1 MIPLWLG
8 ITNGNCT
15 KLMQWLLVAARAQTP
30 TFNMIRWRV
39 SIVAEN

>member
-1 MIPLWLG
+1 MILLWLG

-15 KLMQWLLVAARAQTP
+15 KLMQWLVAARAQTP
-30 TFNMIRWRV
+30 TFNMIRRRV